1 VLAAPFRSRLGRK
14 PPAAPLSP
22 EAGRP
27 HRGAA
32 PHGPVLAPPPLRFRF
47 ASPPL
52 GPALAGGLARARRV
66 CILPERGP
74 VLPDASHR
82 RPRGRPKPPRPVAAA
97 LSGAPPGGSARRWQA
112 RRARTPRPYG
122 RAPAPRPAARR
133 CARTGTPL
141 ARIPAHLTHVPARGT
156 LNPAKIPTLSRGRH
170 RSPAEGPVSRIL
182 SCAVIPLGA
191 ALPRTLISDLPG
203 GFGRIIGAALRH
215 RADAG
220 RELCSGLAAPSLF
233 GLAPCGVYHASAITA
248 GAVRSYRTF
257 SPLPPTQEQSQG
269 LLRAVAVCFLW
280 HWPSTGP
287 VPKVDARVP
296 DVIRHTAL
304 WSSDFPPPAALA
316 GSGSDRPVLL
326 PILILPRIALR
337 SPPPA
342 CRAIS
347 CTRRTLAAILLT
359 DRNLSGWSGFSG

>member
-1 VLAAPFRSRLGRK
+1 MGN
-14 PPAAPLSP
+14 PPAQAAH
-22 EAGRP
+22 AGHLVRQ
-27 HRGAA
+27 
-32 PHGPVLAPPPLRFRF
+32 
-47 ASPPL
+47 
-52 GPALAGGLARARRV
+52 PAGEV
-66 CILPERGP
+66 
-74 VLPDASHR
+74 S
-82 RPRGRPKPPRPVAAA
+82 VAAIC
-97 LSGAPPGGSARRWQA
+97 LSQGYA
-112 RRARTPRPYG
+112 T
-122 RAPAPRPAARR
+122 RAPAVPAARS
-133 CARTGTPL
+133 CA
-141 ARIPAHLTHVPARGT
+141 ARAHSHTAPACYKRGV
-156 LNPAKIPTLSRGRH
+156 LCGFFGVQEP
-170 RSPAEGPVSRIL
+170 PAEGPVSRIL

-203 GFGRIIGAALRH
+203 GFGQIIGAALRH

-257 SPLPPTQEQSQG
+257 SPLPPPQEQSQG

-359 DRNLSGWSGFSG
+359 DRNLSGWSGF